1 MKLIP
6 ISYKTPLTL
15 IKILELTS
23 RYTVDTYNFFI
34 LQLFTICSIIEPNK
48 KKSKGGKI
56 WVFFFFQILI
66 TFEKLI

>member
-34 LQLFTICSIIEPNK
+34 LQLFTICSIIESNK